1 MTKRQLAYVPAALLA
16 FNLLPARACAEG
28 VSIDTA
34 NKAQI
39 SAATDHYER
48 GVVAFDAGKLTEAL
62 SEFQQS
68 NDMIS
73 SPNSRMMIGRTLA
86 RLGRLP
92 EAYRELCLAI
102 EQAGGA
108 DAPQKRYRKT
118 VDTAQSELKDIKDKL
133 AYVTLRFA
141 ESATIQ
147 GRAIDRSR
155 LHEPQV
161 ASPGQIGVE
170 VTFGSGQRA
179 TRELNLKP
187 GEHAEIAL
195 QPPAQEAIS
204 QPAQPFGNTAPTV
217 VPEEKV
223 VPGASQRTFGYIAGA
238 VGVVGMGAFV
248 GFGIIAAASYGNTKA
263 TCTQLACPES
273 AVDNQAAK
281 SLFQGIG
288 YAGLGIGV
296 IGLGAGTWLLLSS
309 GSSASTRTALQIGP
323 LGAKLAGSF

>member
-1 MTKRQLAYVPAALLA
+1 
-16 FNLLPARACAEG
+16 
-28 VSIDTA
+28 
-34 NKAQI
+34 
-39 SAATDHYER
+39 
-48 GVVAFDAGKLTEAL
+48 
-62 SEFQQS
+62 
-68 NDMIS
+68 
-73 SPNSRMMIGRTLA
+73 
-86 RLGRLP
+86 
-92 EAYRELCLAI
+92 
-102 EQAGGA
+102 
-108 DAPQKRYRKT
+108 
-118 VDTAQSELKDIKDKL
+118 
-133 AYVTLRFA
+133 
-141 ESATIQ
+141 
-147 GRAIDRSR
+147 
-155 LHEPQV
+155 
-161 ASPGQIGVE
+161 